1 MNYDEMYTDCVNNWK
16 LINTRKVERG
26 GLTCETEHFFSE
38 ENHKQGKNSNLTF
51 FSVDGV
57 IIGVA
62 FEYCENISIFGEDWF

>member
-1 MNYDEMYTDCVNNWK
+1 MNYDEMYTDCVDNWK
-16 LINTRKVERG
+16 LVGTKKVEIKG
-26 GLTCETEHFFSE
+26 FACEAEHFFSE
-38 ENHKQGKNSNLTF
+38 ENHKAGKNSNLIF

>member
-1 MNYDEMYTDCVNNWK
+1 MNYDEMYTDCVDNWK
-16 LINTRKVERG
+16 LVNTRKVEIG
-26 GLTCETEHFFSE
+26 GLTCEAEHFFNE

>member
-16 LINTRKVERG
+16 LVNTRKTEIKA
-26 GLTCETEHFFSE
+26 LSCETEHFFSE
-38 ENHKQGKNSNLTF
+38 ENHKRGKNSNLTF

>member
-1 MNYDEMYTDCVNNWK
+1 MNYDEMYTDCVDNWK
-16 LINTRKVERG
+16 LVNTRKVEIK
-26 GLTCETEHFFSE
+26 GLSCEAEHFFSE

>member
-1 MNYDEMYTDCVNNWK
+1 MNYDKMYTDCVDNWK
-16 LINTRKVERG
+16 LVNTRKVEIKG
-26 GLTCETEHFFSE
+26 FACETEHFFSE

-62 FEYCENISIFGEDWF
+62 FEYCENMSIFGQDW

>member
-1 MNYDEMYTDCVNNWK
+1 MNYDEMYTDCVDNWK
-16 LINTRKVERG
+16 LVNTRKVEIS
-26 GLTCETEHFFSE
+26 GLTCEADHFFSE

>member
-1 MNYDEMYTDCVNNWK
+1 MNYDEMYTDCVDNWK
-16 LINTRKVERG
+16 LVNTKKVEIG
-26 GLTCETEHFFSE
+26 GLTCEAERFFSE

-62 FEYCENISIFGEDWF
+62 FEYFKNMSIFGQDW